1 MAKIKTDNAM
11 PLRGYSL
18 MDNSENPDIVGLR
31 LETDAGPLMVVVNQ
45 EILALLGEAFTHK
58 AQAMAARAKA

>member
-18 MDNSENPDIVGLR
+18 MDNAEFPEIVGLR

-45 EILALLGEAFTHK
+45 EILAVMGQAFTHK
-58 AQAMAARAKA
+58 AEAMAAQVKA